1 MSKLKTFLIFN
12 LSIILGLYFV
22 ELILSINI
30 VDKFINSNNKTI
42 RYCENTSNC
51 DYRSSLDIYY
61 ESKKK
66 GDPIYPNFTPVYRL
80 QSKNFNDYKT
90 SAGDEIFPLSK
101 VSKQKTSMCNE
112 NGEWVIFKTD
122 QYGLNND
129 YNDYKNSDIFIL
141 GDSYVEGHC
150 SFPENNIAG
159 QLKNI
164 SNLKII
170 NLGLAGSGPL
180 MMLASAR
187 EYALKF
193 NPKILI
199 WYHFHN
205 DIINLERY
213 EKNSKTLMRY
223 LSDEKFDQKLIE
235 RQNEIDEV
243 VTKFVY
249 EKVRDKIFTEY
260 FSLRTFFKL
269 WYTRTFI
276 KKTGLKTQGLKTK
289 NNIPNINDFST
300 YEKILSQIQSLTQKK
315 NIDFYFIFL
324 PDITG
329 VFPNKYQHYEKI
341 DSRND
346 VIKIA
351 KNYFGENTLD
361 LTDML
366 IKNFKNP
373 KDLFIGGLRGNHYT
387 DEGYR
392 FVAEKTLKL
401 INNN

>member
-1 MSKLKTFLIFN
+1 MSKLKKFLIFN
-12 LSIILGLYFV
+12 LSIIISVYFV
-22 ELILSINI
+22 ELILSIYI
-30 VDKFINSNNKTI
+30 VDKFINSNTKTT
-42 RYCENTSNC
+42 RYCENISNC

-66 GDPIYPNFTPVYRL
+66 GDPIYPNFTPVYRF

-101 VSKQKTSMCNE
+101 VSNQKTSMCNE

-129 YNDYKNSDIFIL
+129 YTDYKNSDIFIL

-159 QLKNI
+159 QLKNM

-170 NLGLAGSGPL
+170 NLGLTGSGPL

-205 DIINLERY
+205 DIINLHRY
-213 EKNSKTLMRY
+213 EKNNETLMKY

-243 VTKFVY
+243 VTKFIVDAS
-249 EKVRDKIFTEY
+249 DKIFTEY
-260 FSLRTFFKL
+260 FSLRTFFTL
-269 WYTRTFI
+269 WYTRVLI
-276 KKTGLKTQGLKTK
+276 KKTGLNTTGLTQKVNT
-289 NNIPNINDFST
+289 PNINDFSS
-300 YEKILSQIQSLTQKK
+300 YEKILSQIQSLTKKK
-315 NIDFYFIFL
+315 NIKFYFVFL

-346 VIKIA
+346 VNKIA
-351 KNYFGENTLD
+351 KKYFGDNALD
-361 LTDML
+361 LTDIL
-366 IKNFKNP
+366 IENFKNP
-373 KDLFIGGLRGNHYT
+373 KDLFIGGLLGNHYT
-387 DEGYR
+387 NEGYW
-392 FVAEKTLKL
+392 FVAKKTLKL